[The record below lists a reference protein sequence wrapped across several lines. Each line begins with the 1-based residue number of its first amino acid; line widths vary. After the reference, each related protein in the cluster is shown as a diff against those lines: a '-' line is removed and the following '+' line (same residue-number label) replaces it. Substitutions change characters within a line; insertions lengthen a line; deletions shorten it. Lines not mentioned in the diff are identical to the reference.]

1 MSEQLHYTTERR
13 MRYLEEIGIPTQVGA
28 IVDELRAMREGQQ
41 AQSFTDLMAK
51 IDAIKAAV
59 PKA

>member
-41 AQSFTDLMAK
+41 AQSFTDLLAK